1 MSVAIFSEV
10 LPLFR
15 SFVLWYKMRV
25 SSDISYRRPFTWCI
39 IPFVEASGINLTETL
54 DFIPLFKRHS
64 STCFFLGIFMGFE
77 LFEGF
82 LCRAVLLSF
91 NFFLLLLFA
100 IACKLSSRVCQPED
114 LHLLFSVKSIV
125 ELCVISRRV
134 LDGSLV
140 FDELCVDKVD
150 GRCWFSVIVFIIWVL
165 VKFSFLR
172 YISSSFKDSATT
184 EWFGVTFWPCKSS
197 IIFFIKYSSSL
208 MKDFKACSSLRSC
221 LLWIE
226 FSLECEVWVTDVIAP
241 WIVVAVLLETE
252 NCDSWNKSKFE
263 SGRVSSALEIRGVS
277 SSSSSLGRVFVSFV
291 VRIL

>member
-39 IPFVEASGINLTETL
+39 IPFVEAPVINLTETL
-54 DFIPLFKRHS
+54 DFIPLFKRHP

-134 LDGSLV
+134 LDSSLV
-140 FDELCVDKVD
+140 FDELCVDKVS
-150 GRCWFSVIVFIIWVL
+150 CWFSVIVFIIWIL

-172 YISSSFKDSATT
+172 YIDSSFKDFVTT
-184 EWFGVTFWPCKSS
+184 EWFGVAFWPCKSS
-197 IIFFIKYSSSL
+197 VTFLIKYSSSL
-208 MKDFKACSSLRSC
+208 IKDFKDFSSVFSCSIRSSFRSY
-221 LLWIE
+221 LLWIDY
-226 FSLECEVWVTDVIAP
+226 SLECEVC
-241 WIVVAVLLETE
+241 ER
-252 NCDSWNKSKFE
+252 DSWNKSKFG
-263 SGRVSSALEIRGVS
+263 SGGVSSVLETRGVS
-277 SSSSSLGRVFVSFV
+277 SSS
-291 VRIL
+291 

>member
-39 IPFVEASGINLTETL
+39 IPFVEAPGINLTETL
-54 DFIPLFKRHS
+54 DFIPLFKRHP

-150 GRCWFSVIVFIIWVL
+150 GRCWFSVIVFIIWIL
-165 VKFSFLR
+165 VKFSFRR

-184 EWFGVTFWPCKSS
+184 EWFGVAFWPCKSS

-208 MKDFKACSSLRSC
+208 MKDFKACSSAFGCSVRSSFRSC
-221 LLWIE
+221 LLWIK
-226 FSLECEVWVTDVIAP
+226 FSSQKCEVGVPNVTAP
-241 WIVVAVLLETE
+241 WIVGAVLLEIE
-252 NCDSWNKSKFE
+252 NCDAWNKSKFE
-263 SGRVSSALEIRGVS
+263 SGE
-277 SSSSSLGRVFVSFV
+277 VSFCTQNT
-291 VRIL
+291 

>member
-39 IPFVEASGINLTETL
+39 IPFVEAPGINLTETL
-54 DFIPLFKRHS
+54 DFIPLFKRHP

-134 LDGSLV
+134 LDSSLV
-140 FDELCVDKVD
+140 FDELCVDKVS
-150 GRCWFSVIVFIIWVL
+150 CWFSVIVFIIWIL

-172 YISSSFKDSATT
+172 YIGSSFKDFVTT
-184 EWFGVTFWPCKSS
+184 EWFVVAFWPCKSS
-197 IIFFIKYSSSL
+197 VTFLIKYSSSL
-208 MKDFKACSSLRSC
+208 IKDFKDFSSVFSCSIRSSFRSY
-221 LLWIE
+221 LLWIDY
-226 FSLECEVWVTDVIAP
+226 SLECEVC
-241 WIVVAVLLETE
+241 ER
-252 NCDSWNKSKFE
+252 DSWNKSKFG
-263 SGRVSSALEIRGVS
+263 SGGVSSVLETRGVS
-277 SSSSSLGRVFVSFV
+277 SSS
-291 VRIL
+291 